1 MDEHLGTPSRESWSP
16 KPITMRDP
24 QTSFVGDPRLI
35 AILVSAIVFIDFVL
49 PLGIA
54 AGILYAAV
62 LVLTLWSSDRR
73 IPLLVMGTGITLTVA
88 GHFLSSSGASLWV
101 DIVNRLLALSA
112 ILVTG
117 VLVLLRRG
125 TEARQ
130 RRHVEHLEQML
141 SRVSALR
148 GLVPLCACCKKIRG
162 GTGEWDDWELYIQ
175 EHSEA
180 RFTHG
185 LCPDCLTLLYGPALC
200 GEGAGESLRARSSE
214 PAYSAPHPAP
224 SLPPHCGRP
233 SPPSAQ

>member
-1 MDEHLGTPSRESWSP
+1 M
-16 KPITMRDP
+16 PIAIRDP

-35 AILVSAIVFIDFVL
+35 AFLMTGILFVDFVL
-49 PLGIA
+49 PFGIA

-73 IPLLVMGTGITLTVA
+73 IPLLVMGTGIALTVG
-88 GHFLSSSGASLWV
+88 GHFLPSSGESPMV
-101 DIVNRLLALSA
+101 DILNRLLALSA

-117 VLVLLRRG
+117 GLVLLRRR

-141 SRVSALR
+141 ARVSALR

-175 EHSEA
+175 AHSEA

-185 LCPDCLTLLYGPALC
+185 LCPDCLTLLYGPARC
-200 GEGAGESLRARSSE
+200 GPAEDDTSHVEASE
-214 PAYSAPHPAP
+214 PAYSVAHPSP
-224 SLPPHCGRP
+224 SLPPRCGRP
-233 SPPSAQ
+233 SPPPAP